1 MLQCRIQSTFRLS
14 FRISS
19 PVDPAT
25 VAEPESKNSIQVIER
40 MMALFDQL
48 SLHPEAVALKTLAL
62 GSGLHPSTA
71 HRILTAMVNAGMVE
85 RVDQGSYRLGI
96 RLLELG
102 NLVKARISVREHAL
116 PYMRELHAAIGEA
129 VNLSVRRDDE
139 IVYIERTSS
148 GRALMRVVNIIG
160 ARAPLHITAVGKLFL
175 FEDGAEGLRAYAER
189 TRLPQHTRNSLA
201 TIAALEKDLEKIRR
215 QGYATDNEEAELG
228 VRCIGAGV
236 RDDTGALVSGL
247 SVSAP
252 AERMKTTWAGLVR
265 ETAEKISR
273 AIGYRG

>member
-1 MLQCRIQSTFRLS
+1 M
-14 FRISS
+14 
-19 PVDPAT
+19 AT
-25 VAEPESKNSIQVIER
+25 ESKNSIQVIER
-40 MMALFDQL
+40 MMKLLEVLAHNAQ
-48 SLHPEAVALKTLAL
+48 PVGLKGLAQA
-62 GSGLHPSTA
+62 SGLHPSTT
-71 HRILTAMVNAGMVE
+71 HRILGAMVNDRVVE
-85 RVDQGSYRLGI
+85 RVDPGSYRLGI

-102 NLVKARISVREHAL
+102 NLVKARISVRDHAL
-116 PYMRELHAAIGEA
+116 PHMRELHAQTGEA

-148 GRALMRVVNIIG
+148 GRSLMRVVNILG

-175 FEDGAEGLRAYAER
+175 LEDGTEGLRGYAQR
-189 TRLPQHTRNSLA
+189 TRLPQFTRNTLTSVG
-201 TIAALEKDLEKIRR
+201 ALEKELERIRR
-215 QGYATDNEEAELG
+215 NGYAVDNEEAEVG

-236 RDDTGALVSGL
+236 HDDAGGLVAGL

-252 AERMKTTWAGLVR
+252 AERMKGAWSGLVR